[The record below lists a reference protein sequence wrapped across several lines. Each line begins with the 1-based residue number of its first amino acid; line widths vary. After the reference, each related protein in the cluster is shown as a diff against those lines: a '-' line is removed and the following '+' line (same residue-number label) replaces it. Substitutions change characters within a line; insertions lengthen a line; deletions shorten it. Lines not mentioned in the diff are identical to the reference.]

1 MSDIHIMSKDEFV
14 SQFKADQKA
23 RKEHKKHINNDIAE
37 YQCEARRRM
46 KARYR
51 GTNLRTIHG
60 VQIARCN

>member
-1 MSDIHIMSKDEFV
+1 MRAIEKMTKDEFV
-14 SQFKADQKA
+14 SKFILDQKT
-23 RKEHKKHINNDIAE
+23 RKEQKKHDKNDVAE

-46 KARYR
+46 KTRYR